1 MNTFAYSSYKHQTD
15 QELLDRLGKA
25 IFALKLQAQN
35 RLFEYGLD
43 TRDVDEEYE
52 DLATFLADLVKRTR
66 LLVMEPIDGQVNMT
80 FTGLS
85 QRFIDVNRADV
96 PDRIAE
102 IVRLQL
108 RLDQGEQMKDRDF
121 QLLDGLHDLLE
132 EESAEGVRGLYAF

>member
-25 IFALKLQAQN
+25 IFALKLQAQD
-35 RLFEYGLD
+35 RLCEYGLD
-43 TRDVDEEYE
+43 ARDVDNEHE
-52 DLATFLADLVKRTR
+52 DLAEFLDDLVRRTR
-66 LLVMEPIDGQVNMT
+66 LLVMEPIDGQVNMK

-85 QRFIDVNRADV
+85 HRFIDVNRADV

-102 IVRLQL
+102 LARLQL
-108 RLDQGEQMKDRDF
+108 RLDEGDQI
-121 QLLDGLHDLLE
+121 